1 MYGDF
6 DEMLLGPEAIVTL
19 PFDPVL
25 PDAQNDGAIDDIE
38 TLRGEAWA
46 RHSNRTQGM
55 DGAGASSEPLDDYDL
70 DMREMIRQVLALRW
84 D

>member
-19 PFDPVL
+19 PFDPAL
-25 PDAQNDGAIDDIE
+25 PDPQDDGATDGIE
-38 TLRGEAWA
+38 TMQGEAWA
-46 RHSNRTQGM
+46 RHSNRTHSM
-55 DGAGASSEPLDDYDL
+55 DGASASSEPLDDYDL